1 MGYPVRRKNRWLL
14 ATLTMIRTHHDP
26 HSGVVDAGQTRV
38 SGGWLAKVFTWFDN
52 EWGFA
57 SRIPDVAAV
66 MTY

>member
-1 MGYPVRRKNRWLL
+1 
-14 ATLTMIRTHHDP
+14 MIRTHHDP